1 MSLSNEEKA
10 HVGAIWGEVSSRAE
24 EIGAETMYRMFV
36 VYPASKTYFPHFD
49 TSPNSGDIRAH
60 GKKVVGALTQAANNL
75 DNIAG
80 ALSKLSDKH
89 AQELRVDPR
98 NFDKLRLSILV
109 TIAAHHEGPLQP
121 EELASLDKF
130 LMLVSKVLF
139 SKYR

>member
-1 MSLSNEEKA
+1 MVLSDDDKA
-10 HVGAIWGEVSSRAE
+10 HVRAIWGEVSSHGEAM
-24 EIGAETMYRMFV
+24 GAEALHRMFLAN
-36 VYPASKTYFPHFD
+36 PASKTYFPHFD
-49 TSPNSGDIRAH
+49 MSPNSGDIRAH
-60 GKKVVGALTQAANNL
+60 GKKVVGALTQAVNNL

-109 TIAAHHEGPLQP
+109 TIAAHHEGHLQP
-121 EELASLDKF
+121 EVIVSLDKF
-130 LMLVSKVLF
+130 LTRVSKVLT